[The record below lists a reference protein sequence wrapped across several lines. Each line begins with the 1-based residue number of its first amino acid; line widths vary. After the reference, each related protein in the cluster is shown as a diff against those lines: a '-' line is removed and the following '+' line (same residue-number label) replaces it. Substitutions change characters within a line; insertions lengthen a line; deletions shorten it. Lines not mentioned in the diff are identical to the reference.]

1 MTQTSDL
8 DRVTMIV
15 LRYMRR
21 PLFALLFVYSV
32 GIMGMALMPGQVVD
46 GETTYMNLF
55 HAFYFF
61 TYTATTTGFGELPDG
76 FSDEQRLWTIFCLY
90 TGVIAWF
97 YAIGSLI
104 RLVQNPYFIQA
115 MDGFRF
121 ARKVKGNV
129 EPFVILCGFGDTGS
143 LLARGLSDH
152 RMRAVILDSDPE
164 RIKALGVRDY
174 TVAMPGLHADASA
187 PKHLLAAGVEHPACR
202 ALVVLTNDDD
212 VTLKI
217 AVMARHLNPRLRVI
231 CRSSSAPHEA
241 NLRALDNV
249 TVVDP
254 FEIFAQLVYW
264 AIARPEL
271 HNLNAWFV
279 GAHGVELGAPIQV
292 PRGTWV
298 LCGYGRMGHWI
309 HRYLQAHGV
318 GVRIIDPGVDAK
330 VAGEGTAI
338 VQAYADHSALVTA
351 GIDDAAGVVVATNR
365 DSDNLNTL
373 LAVTELNPE
382 AFRIVRQN
390 SHENQVAFDA
400 ARADLVLQH
409 SLTTARRILKL
420 LISPLVQELIDWLA
434 EHEPA
439 RTEELVAR
447 LQAAV
452 GAESP
457 HLWSVRLVPGEA
469 PAVTEYL
476 DAGGAVALG
485 ALCRDARSFP
495 EALPCEVLAVR
506 RAGQSIMLP
515 EKDFSLGVGDELLFC
530 SVYWVET
537 MLQATLHNPYT
548 LRYVVTGLDEPRG
561 YVFAWL
567 EDRLQRHRGRFSAPA
582 SRRPP
587 PGRGR

>member
-1 MTQTSDL
+1 MTHTSDL
-8 DRVTMIV
+8 DRVGMIV

-32 GIMGMALMPGQVVD
+32 GIMGMALMPGRVVD
-46 GETTYMNLF
+46 GETTHMNLF

-61 TYTATTTGFGELPDG
+61 TYTATTTGFGELPNG

-104 RLVQNPYFIQA
+104 SLFQNPHFIQS
-115 MDGFRF
+115 MDSFQF
-121 ARKVKGNV
+121 ARKVKRNA
-129 EPFVILCGFGDTGS
+129 EPFVILCGFGDAGS

-174 TVAMPGLHADASA
+174 TVAMPGLRADASA

-202 ALVVLTNDDD
+202 ALVALTNDDD
-212 VTLKI
+212 VNLKI
-217 AVMARHLNPRLRVI
+217 AVMARHLSPWLRVI
-231 CRSSSAPHEA
+231 CRSTSARHEA

-254 FEIFAQLVYW
+254 FEIFAQLVYR
-264 AIARPEL
+264 AISRPEL

-279 GAHGVELGAPIQV
+279 GAHGVELGVPVNV
-292 PRGTWV
+292 PRGNWI

-309 HRYLQAHGV
+309 HGYLRDHGV
-318 GVRIIDPGVDAK
+318 DVRIIDPEVDAK
-330 VAGEGTAI
+330 VAGEGTVL
-338 VQAYADHSALVTA
+338 VQAHADHSALVTA
-351 GIDDAAGVVVATNR
+351 GIDDAAGVVAATNH
-365 DSDNLNTL
+365 DSDNLSTL
-373 LAVTELNPE
+373 LSVTELNPDV
-382 AFRIVRQN
+382 FRIVRQN

-434 EHEPA
+434 QREPA
-439 RTEELVAR
+439 QTKALVER

-452 GAESP
+452 GTNPP
-457 HLWSVRLVPGEA
+457 HLWSVRLVPAEA
-469 PAVTEYL
+469 PAVTDYL
-476 DAGGAVALG
+476 DAGEAVALG
-485 ALCRDARSFP
+485 PLSRDARAFP
-495 EALPCEVLAVR
+495 EGLPCEALAVR
-506 RAGQSIMLP
+506 RSGESIMLP
-515 EKDFSLGVGDELLFC
+515 DEDFSLAGGDEVLLC
-530 SVYWVET
+530 GVQSAEP

-548 LRYVVTGLDEPRG
+548 LRYVLTGVDDPRG

-567 EDRLQRHRGRFSAPA
+567 EGR
-582 SRRPP
+582 SRRRRRHQPP
-587 PGRGR
+587 KGHRPRP

>member
-1 MTQTSDL
+1 
-8 DRVTMIV
+8 
-15 LRYMRR
+15 
-21 PLFALLFVYSV
+21 
-32 GIMGMALMPGQVVD
+32 MALVPGRVVD

-104 RLVQNPYFIQA
+104 SLVQNPHFIQA
-115 MDGFRF
+115 MDRFRF
-121 ARKVKGNV
+121 ARKVERNV
-129 EPFVILCGFGDTGS
+129 APFVILCGFGDTGS

-152 RMRAVILDSDPE
+152 YMRAVILDSDPE

-202 ALVVLTNDDD
+202 ALVALTNDDNAN
-212 VTLKI
+212 LKI
-217 AVMARHLNPRLRVI
+217 VVMARHLNPRLRVI
-231 CRSSSAPHEA
+231 CRSTSARHEA

-249 TVVDP
+249 TVVNP
-254 FEIFAQLVYW
+254 FEIFAQLLYW
-264 AIARPEL
+264 AIARPQL

-279 GAHGVELGAPIQV
+279 GARGVQLGVPVQV
-292 PRGTWV
+292 PRGNWI
-298 LCGYGRMGHWI
+298 LCGYGRMGHCI

-318 GVRIIDPGVDAK
+318 GVRIIDPEVDAK
-330 VAGEGTAI
+330 GAGDDTVM
-338 VQAYADHSALVTA
+338 VQAHADHSALMTA
-351 GIDDAAGVVVATNR
+351 GIDDAAGVVAATNR
-365 DSDNLNTL
+365 DSDNLSTL

-434 EHEPA
+434 EREPA
-439 RTEELVAR
+439 LTKELVAR

-452 GAESP
+452 GAEPP
-457 HLWSVRLVPGEA
+457 HLWSVKLVPGEA
-469 PAVTEYL
+469 PAVIEYL
-476 DAGGAVALG
+476 DAGGALALE

-495 EALPCEVLAVR
+495 EGLPCEALAVR

-515 EKDFSLGVGDELLFC
+515 DKDFSLGVGDEVLFC
-530 SVYWVET
+530 GVHRAEPL
-537 MLQATLHNPYT
+537 LQATLHNPYT
-548 LRYVVTGLDEPRG
+548 LRYVVTGVDEPRG

-567 EDRLQRHRGRFSAPA
+567 ADRLTRHRSEHKSNG
-582 SRRPP
+582 RRPRP
-587 PGRGR
+587 

>member
-1 MTQTSDL
+1 MTPTSDL

-32 GIMGMALMPGQVVD
+32 GIMGMALMPGPVVE

-61 TYTATTTGFGELPDG
+61 TYTATTTGFGELPHG
-76 FSDEQRLWTIFCLY
+76 FSEEQRLWTIFCLY

-104 RLVQNPYFIQA
+104 RLVQNPHFIQA
-115 MDGFRF
+115 MNGVRF
-121 ARKVKGNV
+121 ARKVKRNV

-174 TVAMPGLHADASA
+174 TVAMPGLCGDTSA
-187 PKHLLAAGVEHPACR
+187 PKHLLAAGVKHPACR
-202 ALVVLTNDDD
+202 ALVALTNDDD
-212 VTLKI
+212 INLKI

-231 CRSSSAPHEA
+231 CRSTSARHEA
-241 NLRALDNV
+241 NLRALDQV
-249 TVVDP
+249 TAVDP

-271 HNLNAWFV
+271 HNLNSWFV
-279 GAHGVELGAPIQV
+279 GARGVELGAPVQA
-292 PRGTWV
+292 PRGIWI
-298 LCGYGRMGHWI
+298 LCGYGRMGRWI

-318 GVRIIDPGVDAK
+318 EVRIIDPGVDAK
-330 VAGEGTAI
+330 AAGDGTVV
-338 VQAYADHSALVTA
+338 VQAHADHAALVTA
-351 GIDDAAGVVVATNR
+351 GIDEAVGVIAATNR
-365 DSDNLNTL
+365 DADNLSTL
-373 LAVTELNPE
+373 LSVTELNPG
-382 AFRIVRQN
+382 AFRIVRQDR
-390 SHENQVAFDA
+390 HENQVAFDA

-420 LISPLVQELIDWLA
+420 LISPLVQELVDWLA
-434 EHEPA
+434 EREPA
-439 RTEELVAR
+439 VTKALVAR

-452 GAESP
+452 GGEPP

-469 PAVTEYL
+469 PAVTDYL
-476 DAGGAVALG
+476 EAGGAVALG
-485 ALCRDARSFP
+485 ALYRDARSFP
-495 EALPCEVLAVR
+495 EGLPCEALAVR

-515 EKDFSLGVGDELLFC
+515 DKAFALAVGDELLFC
-530 SVYWVET
+530 GVHRAET
-537 MLQATLHNPYT
+537 RLQPTLHNPYT
-548 LRYVVTGLDEPRG
+548 LRFILTGVEEPRG

-567 EDRLQRHRGRFSAPA
+567 AGRLGRRRSDHEP
-582 SRRPP
+582 SGRRPRP
-587 PGRGR
+587 

>member
-1 MTQTSDL
+1 MTPTSDL

-32 GIMGMALMPGQVVD
+32 GILGMALMPGQVVD
-46 GETTYMNLF
+46 GQTTRMNLF

-61 TYTATTTGFGELPDG
+61 TYTATTTGFGELPNG

-104 RLVQNPYFIQA
+104 GLVQNPHFIQA
-115 MDGFRF
+115 MDRFRF
-121 ARKVKGNV
+121 ARKVERNV
-129 EPFVILCGFGDTGS
+129 APFVILCGFGDTGS

-152 RMRAVILDSDPE
+152 HMRAVILDVDPE

-187 PKHLLAAGVEHPACR
+187 PKHLLAAGVAHPACR
-202 ALVVLTNDDD
+202 ALVTLTNDDD
-212 VTLKI
+212 INLKI

-231 CRSSSAPHEA
+231 CRSTSARHES

-264 AIARPEL
+264 AIARAEL

-279 GAHGVELGAPIQV
+279 GVRGVELGAPLQV
-292 PRGTWV
+292 PRGDWI
-298 LCGYGRMGHWI
+298 LCGYGRMGHCI
-309 HRYLQAHGV
+309 HRHLQAHGV
-318 GVRIIDPGVDAK
+318 GVRIIDQDVDASE
-330 VAGEGTAI
+330 AGEGTVV
-338 VQAYADHSALVTA
+338 VQAHADHSALVAA
-351 GIDDAAGVVVATNR
+351 GIDDAAGVVAATDR
-365 DSDNLNTL
+365 DSSNLNTL
-373 LAVTELNPE
+373 LAVTAYNPE

-434 EHEPA
+434 DREPA
-439 RTEELVAR
+439 LTEELVAR
-447 LQAAV
+447 LQVAMGAAP
-452 GAESP
+452 P
-457 HLWSVRLVPGEA
+457 HLWSIRLVPGEA
-469 PAVTEYL
+469 PAVTDYL
-476 DAGGAVALG
+476 ADEGAITLG
-485 ALCRDARSFP
+485 ALCRDARGFP
-495 EALPCEVLAVR
+495 AKLPCEALAIR
-506 RAGQSIMLP
+506 RAGRSIMLP
-515 EKDFSLGVGDELLFC
+515 KGERPLEAGDEILFC
-530 SVYWVET
+530 GVQWVEP

-548 LRYVVTGLDEPRG
+548 LRYVVTGVDEPRG
-561 YVFAWL
+561 YLFAWFK
-567 EDRLQRHRGRFSAPA
+567 DRFRGA
-582 SRRPP
+582 SKRA
-587 PGRGR
+587 